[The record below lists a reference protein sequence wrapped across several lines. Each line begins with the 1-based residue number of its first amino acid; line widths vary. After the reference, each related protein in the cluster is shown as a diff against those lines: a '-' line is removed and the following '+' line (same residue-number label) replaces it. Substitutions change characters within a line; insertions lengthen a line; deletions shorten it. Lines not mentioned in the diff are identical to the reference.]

1 MEDNQV
7 NDKALNELHKIKNID
22 QEIVRNNIFNKTD
35 FKKKMKIL

>member
-22 QEIVRNNIFNKTD
+22 QEIVRNNIFNKID
-35 FKKKMKIL
+35 FKKKMKIV